1 MAMPKSQDVLAF
13 LIDMLTSA
21 KRYNSPYFVGLRK
34 KDEKWEWIDDTP
46 LSQGLPNDQN
56 TDFHSCAVLD
66 EGSLRK
72 IPCEENARYI
82 CELKIGKYIIH
93 QTHCSLCMIRLEN

>member
-13 LIDMLTSA
+13 LVNKIIS
-21 KRYNSPYFVGLRK
+21 KRRYYSPYFVGLRK

-46 LSQGLPNDQN
+46 LSQSLESGKDS
-56 TDFHSCAVLD
+56 DFHSCAVIH

-72 IPCEENARYI
+72 MSCDVQGSYV
-82 CELKIGKYIIH
+82 CELKRGRYRN
-93 QTHCSLCMIRLEN
+93 T